1 MLDLEIIE
9 CYVFC
14 LLQLDKNVDAFMQN
28 NYHVIACYLTKCILL
43 ESRASIYPYAD
54 KSYGV
59 PFVLMVLSIS

>member
-28 NYHVIACYLTKCILL
+28 
-43 ESRASIYPYAD
+43 IYPCQ
-54 KSYGV
+54 SLLLNQMHT
-59 PFVLMVLSIS
+59 P